1 VLAAN
6 SSQLFCT
13 LRSRKRCEL
22 LDDSGALIR
31 ELHVL
36 NECVIDRCVGVWAG
50 CVGCVCVVW
59 CGVVWC
65 GVVWCGVVVN
75 AAL

>member
-6 SSQLFCT
+6 SSPLFCT

-22 LDDSGALIR
+22 LDDSGALLK

-36 NECVIDRCVGVWAG
+36 NECVIDRWG
-50 CVGCVCVVW
+50 
-59 CGVVWC
+59 
-65 GVVWCGVVVN
+65 
-75 AAL
+75 